1 MAYITNDMIQYSAD
15 ELIIFINVSEDTKL
29 YPCGETGVSII
40 IDDHPDYKYS
50 ILFGVVITHRFKTIE
65 AMRKWNSDYN
75 HFMLAVPISMAITQI
90 EKEEG
95 GI

>member
-40 IDDHPDYKYS
+40 IDDHPDYRYS

-65 AMRKWNSDYN
+65 AMREWNSEYN